1 MAGTLAALDGA
12 ALGHLAAHGSFRA
25 EAPMFSSLHLADGAL
40 TVDDV
45 HRLRRPPHRIVLP
58 ACRSGVVAQVAGQD
72 VIGFAA
78 ALLGQGT
85 AGVVASIADVDDA
98 ATVQVMLDLHAG
110 LVAGLRLDEA
120 LREARLAAVDDPVRR
135 ATAAAFVALG
145 AA

>member
-1 MAGTLAALDGA
+1 
-12 ALGHLAAHGSFRA
+12 
-25 EAPMFSSLHLADGAL
+25 MFSSLHLADGAL

-120 LREARLAAVDDPVRR
+120 LREARRGRGRRPGPAGHRGGVRR
-135 ATAAAFVALG
+135 ARRGLRRRTAVGDAG
-145 AA
+145 WPG